1 MAEGDILFP
10 GKRIS
15 GNSDLLFGALH
26 PFLLPGWTPA
36 ELISVQGESWQMI
49 FEADGAD
56 YVVME
61 L

>member
-1 MAEGDILFP
+1 
-10 GKRIS
+10 KRIS